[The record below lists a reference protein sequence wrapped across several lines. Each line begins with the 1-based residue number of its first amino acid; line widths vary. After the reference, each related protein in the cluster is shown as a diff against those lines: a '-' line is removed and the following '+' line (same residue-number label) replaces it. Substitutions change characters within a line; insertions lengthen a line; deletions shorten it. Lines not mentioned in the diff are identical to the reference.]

1 MLNRTHEQFE
11 SYAET
16 LENLREFTHTYN
28 GYCDELKTVK
38 DGIEHEREKLR
49 EFLDSVS
56 EFLEAEDE
64 DLKDVLIIFI
74 CNYNR
79 MIIKCL
85 DKR

>member
-1 MLNRTHEQFE
+1 M
-11 SYAET
+11 
-16 LENLREFTHTYN
+16 ENLRAFTHTYN

-64 DLKDVLIIFI
+64 DLQEVYILCISY
-74 CNYNR
+74 C
-79 MIIKCL
+79 
-85 DKR
+85 